1 MSVWQNV
8 ANAGLPL
15 RHALGLWLTYRKLAT
30 SAYVPS
36 AQTRQPLAGK
46 LPFWYVFNYNL
57 TARQTME
64 YRAVTS
70 KNFYLLAIMG
80 DSQVGLPGA
89 PGFRAQ
95 IFDAARKMRFS
106 DRGVE
111 MANLV
116 GNAQGPAFE
125 RVPYRFEPLSPILV
139 RVQNTLAVANA
150 GQIVLY
156 GMVD

>member
-1 MSVWQNV
+1 M
-8 ANAGLPL
+8 
-15 RHALGLWLTYRKLAT
+15 RHALGLWLTYRKLAS
-30 SAYVPS
+30 SAYVPT
-36 AQTRQPLAGK
+36 AQARQALGGGK
-46 LPFWYVFNYNL
+46 LPYWYVFNYNL
-57 TARQTME
+57 AARQTLE

-70 KNFYLLAIMG
+70 KNFYLLAMTG
-80 DSQVGLPGA
+80 DSNVGQQGT

-95 IFDAARKMRFS
+95 IFDGKRQMRFS

-116 GNAQGPAFE
+116 GNAQGPAFQ
-125 RVPYRFEPLSPILV
+125 RVPYQFQPLSPILV
-139 RVQNTLAVANA
+139 RVQNTLAIPNA